1 MSRDLY
7 RPDLKEE
14 LRIALEKII
23 KDARIVPDDS
33 YLSYWAKDIEVTY
46 NLAANQFRVR
56 HLSDPLAVDVSD
68 LI

>member
-14 LRIALEKII
+14 LRIALDKII
-23 KDARIVPDDS
+23 QDAAIVPDDS
-33 YLSYWAKDIEVTY
+33 YLSNWAKNIEAMY
-46 NLAANQFRVR
+46 DRAANRFLVR